1 MMKFFRDR
9 DGRMYFLRL
18 EIVLQG
24 ATYFVVFSDANTMP
38 PPIRIDNYSEVPL
51 LFYQVCI

>member
-1 MMKFFRDR
+1 
-9 DGRMYFLRL
+9 MYFLRL

-38 PPIRIDNYSEVPL
+38 PPIRVDNYSEVPL
-51 LFYQVCI
+51 LFFQVSNLLKMHLL